1 MTKIETN
8 SLIYAKMTKIETNCL
23 KYKMTKIE
31 INLLYINYKNR
42 AVYEYSMKEFK
53 NTTFK

>member
-1 MTKIETN
+1 MTKIEIN
-8 SLIYAKMTKIETNCL
+8 RLI
-23 KYKMTKIE
+23 YKMTKIE
-31 INLLYINYKNR
+31 INLYINYKNR